1 MISCS
6 FNLLMKFAHSTIII
20 IKIIIT
26 IYYGGASQLCVR
38 GVSDIYKICY
48 PCVTSKLQSLQLSN
62 ELKQKQLF
70 IAAQLNILHDNM
82 ILIQQC

>member
-1 MISCS
+1 
-6 FNLLMKFAHSTIII
+6 MKFAHSTIII

-38 GVSDIYKICY
+38 GVSDIYIICY

-70 IAAQLNILHDNM
+70 IAAQLNNLHDNM